1 MCRDRAGQFCE
12 LWDQTWAKPSTLF
25 NGVLYGQHWHYSLV
39 PEIFQQIR
47 VGPGDGDGGESPIPD
62 KSGTGTGERPRPRPN
77 RGRTPRP
84 RPRPRTNPSRGLGR
98 GRGRGPGCPRQ
109 GCSDSDHNV
118 AAAPGHWRLVDA
130 AGPGA
135 SHVPVGHLGLLALPL
150 SGTQAAALRASDTV
164 TGSGSCQWPS
174 RGGQPRGGTV
184 ATFTFLPR
192 KPAAGGG
199 ATQPA
204 LAVAWAAC
212 GPGGRCVCQASGGR
226 NARASRG
233 SPRP

>member
-1 MCRDRAGQFCE
+1 MARGEGSRRGPSAESRA
-12 LWDQTWAKPSTLF
+12 
-25 NGVLYGQHWHYSLV
+25 
-39 PEIFQQIR
+39 QIR
-47 VGPGDGDGGESPIPD
+47 KALEERAPCKAGG
-62 KSGTGTGERPRPRPN
+62 RW
-77 RGRTPRP
+77 
-84 RPRPRTNPSRGLGR
+84 SR
-98 GRGRGPGCPRQ
+98 PGCQCQCSLPPDATETTKPVALA
-109 GCSDSDHNV
+109 GSDSDSDHNV